1 MYFNALFKGI
11 NDIPEGNEAIREE
24 LQRELDNRGVD
35 KLFNELKEIDPESAK
50 TIKQND
56 KQRIMRA
63 LEVFKISGKKISDLK
78 KKILKISLKNLSL

>member
-1 MYFNALFKGI
+1 MCI
-11 NDIPEGNEAIREE
+11 RDRPEGNEAIREE

-56 KQRIMRA
+56 KQ
-63 LEVFKISGKKISDLK
+63 E
-78 KKILKISLKNLSL
+78 

>member
-11 NDIPEGNEAIREE
+11 NNIPEGNEAIREE

-63 LEVFKISGKKISDLK
+63 LEVFKISGK
-78 KKILKISLKNLSL
+78 